1 MALVLIHVP
10 QIVYVALDKS
20 HLAKTAILDDYESHP
35 SNLVFGKQ
43 VEVKFSRLYE
53 SVQERHMD
61 GE

>member
-20 HLAKTAILDDYESHP
+20 HLAKTAILDDFESHP

-53 SVQERHMD
+53 SLEERIS
-61 GE
+61 EEQ